1 MERAGE
7 LKMMEEP
14 VIKTLIAETRP
25 VLMSKFTAHT
35 EADIKKT
42 FAMLLELAGTE
53 VLGLNDI
60 GSGFLTTKYQ

>member
-1 MERAGE
+1 
-7 LKMMEEP
+7 L
-14 VIKTLIAETRP
+14 IKETRP
-25 VLMSKFTAHT
+25 VLMSKFTEHT

-42 FAMLLELAGTE
+42 FAMLLDLAGPE